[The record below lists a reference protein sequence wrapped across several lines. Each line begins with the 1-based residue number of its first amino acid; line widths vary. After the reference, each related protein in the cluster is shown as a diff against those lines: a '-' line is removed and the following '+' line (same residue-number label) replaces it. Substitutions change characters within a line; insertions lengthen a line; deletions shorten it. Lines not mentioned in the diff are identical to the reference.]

1 MPRHPIF
8 IGKKH
13 LECSLFGC
21 KQPGQATTAW
31 GAAHPLRIVA
41 LVARV
46 NHLRSLV
53 PVDGRADE
61 IGLFPLGVVLL
72 PTERVPLHIFEPRY
86 RELIGE
92 CLTGEQEFGF
102 ILRGDDETHS
112 VGTRAVV
119 TEVLNRFADGRLD
132 VVVEG
137 RDRFE
142 IDEATEGRSFE
153 TALVEPYEDVPDPPS
168 PETAARA
175 LVLFGRLVEL
185 TGSDVDVPDSSSE
198 QFSFGLAARFEFSPP
213 LKQELLESRSERARL
228 ERLCEMLEK
237 ATEIVARQ
245 HEIAEIASTNGH
257 AKPGEP

>member
-1 MPRHPIF
+1 M
-8 IGKKH
+8 
-13 LECSLFGC
+13 
-21 KQPGQATTAW
+21 
-31 GAAHPLRIVA
+31 
-41 LVARV
+41 
-46 NHLRSLV
+46 
-53 PVDGRADE
+53 
-61 IGLFPLGVVLL
+61 FPLGVVLL

-92 CLTGEQEFGF
+92 CLTGKQEFGF

-185 TGSDVDVPDSSSE
+185 TGSDVDVPDASSE

>member
-1 MPRHPIF
+1 M
-8 IGKKH
+8 
-13 LECSLFGC
+13 
-21 KQPGQATTAW
+21 
-31 GAAHPLRIVA
+31 
-41 LVARV
+41 ARV
-46 NHLRSLV
+46 NRPRSLV
-53 PVDGRADE
+53 PVDE

-92 CLTGEQEFGF
+92 CLTGKQEFGF
-102 ILRGDDETHS
+102 ILRADDETHS

-119 TEVLNRFADGRLD
+119 NEVLNRFEDGRLD

-137 RDRFE
+137 RERFE
-142 IDEATEGRSFE
+142 IAEVTEGRTFE
-153 TALVEPYEDVPDPPS
+153 TALVESYEDVPDPPS

-185 TGSDVDVPDSSSE
+185 TGSDVDVPDASSE
-198 QFSFGLAARFEFSPP
+198 QFSFELAARFEFSPP